1 MDEERTKILEMLSEG
16 EITAEEAEQLLK
28 ALRGKQPSQA
38 EAQEIQG
45 RGRWLD
51 WIVSLFGAKA
61 KYMEQLD
68 WTLEGVGVSSIKAQT
83 ANGSISLRGSD
94 QDQVT
99 VSAWKKI
106 QAHTEAAAEEFAR
119 QVQIHVERHGDE
131 IRIHKEYPKPP
142 IGYSVSVRYEISSPR
157 SVDANLRTS
166 NGAIH
171 IHQVDGAVEAVTSNG
186 AIELQGGTGNVNLR
200 TSNGAIQLQD
210 AMGHIRVETSNGK
223 IKASVSQLEDG
234 VFLTSNGLIEVKIR
248 EGDAPVTAKTSNGAI
263 HLALPADFAG
273 QLDARSTN
281 GRVHSELPISAT
293 DGARNRLVGQIGEGG
308 ETVIK
313 LRTLNGS
320 IHLRAQG

>member
-16 EITAEEAEQLLK
+16 KITAEEAEQLLK

-106 QAHTEAAAEEFAR
+106 QAPTEAAAEEFAR

-131 IRIHKEYPKPP
+131 IRIHP

-171 IHQVDGAVEAVTSNG
+171 VDQVDGAVEAVTSNG
-186 AIELQGGTGNVNLR
+186 AIELQGGAGNVNLC

-210 AMGHIRVETSNGK
+210 AMGHVRVETSNGK
-223 IKASVSQLEDG
+223 IKASVGQLKEG
-234 VFLTSNGLIEVKIR
+234 VFSTSNGSINVKVR
-248 EGDAPVTAKTSNGAI
+248 EGNAPVTAKTSNGSI
-263 HLALPADFAG
+263 HLALPADFDG
-273 QLDARSTN
+273 QLDARTSH
-281 GRVHSELPISAT
+281 GRVHSELPVST
-293 DGARNRLVGQIGEGG
+293 TEGTRNRLVGQIGEGG
-308 ETVIK
+308 ETMVK